1 MFSTDEDAQREED
14 GVDAGF
20 ELSSLNWRDSGDES
34 ALVVGM
40 GLDFLDHQ
48 TCKGLAKDRSILVN
62 IVDIHTEKIDR
73 LCQDEN
79 VINFTTKS
87 IA

>member
-20 ELSSLNWRDSGDES
+20 ELSSLNWRDSGNES

-48 TCKGLAKDRSILVN
+48 TCKGLAKARSILVD
-62 IVDIHTEKIDR
+62 IVDIHTEKIGHLR
-73 LCQDEN
+73 QDEN
-79 VINFTTKS
+79 VIHFTTKS
-87 IA
+87 IV